1 MGQQGQHGAVMQS
14 DKNFQLYKIT
24 YTTLTQI
31 NQTQN
36 IFSLPNLEKTLWRFF
51 AVNKSVD

>member
-24 YTTLTQI
+24 YTTLTQL
-31 NQTQN
+31 NQTQK
-36 IFSLPNLEKTLWRFF
+36 IFSLTNLEKNPLEVLRL
-51 AVNKSVD
+51 K